1 MIEGPRPYRKY
12 RVRFLRLAM
21 LPVVLIPLVTD
32 TSLPKHPLVD
42 IAMESAGYL
51 LLLAGVGLRLWSTLH
66 IGARKS
72 RQLIRQG
79 PYSICRNPLYLGTCT
94 IITGVA
100 LLFGN
105 PIMLLAVLLLFVPAT
120 LLTIKMEEAHLERIF
135 GEEYRDYR
143 RQVPRFW
150 PSLRR
155 YAGLDMLEVPSRIIA
170 RAAIE
175 TSGVLLVPLAEDVIQ
190 VLHSNNWLPAL
201 WALRF

>member
-1 MIEGPRPYRKY
+1 
-12 RVRFLRLAM
+12 M
-21 LPVVLIPLVTD
+21 LPVVVIPLVTD
-32 TSLPKHPLVD
+32 TTIPKHPLLDVA
-42 IAMESAGYL
+42 IESAGYL
-51 LLLAGVGLRLWSTLH
+51 LMMAGVGLRLWSTLY

-72 RQLIRQG
+72 RELIRHG
-79 PYSICRNPLYLGTCT
+79 PYSMCRNPLYLGTCA
-94 IITGVA
+94 IVAGVA
-100 LLFGN
+100 ILFTN
-105 PIMLLAVLLLFVPAT
+105 PIMLLAALLLFVPAT
-120 LLTIKMEEAHLERIF
+120 LLTIKMEETHLEGIF

-190 VLHSNNWLPAL
+190 VLHSINWLPAL
-201 WALRF
+201 WTLRF